1 MTDSTTVISLEK
13 RGSFKDGLTDLLRT
27 GAREL
32 IADAVEA
39 ELAELLSEHGER
51 RLPDGRSALVRN
63 GYQPEREIVT
73 GIGPVPVRIP
83 RVRSR
88 DGSPVTFRSA
98 LVPPYV
104 RRSASLDAAIP
115 WLYLKGVAAGEMSE
129 ALAALVGPDAKGLS
143 PNVVSR
149 LKREWEEEHRA
160 WSRRDLSVDRWVY
173 LWADGIHSG
182 LRKTSE
188 RLCVLVIIGVNE
200 RGEKHLL
207 AVEDGVRESTQ
218 SWREVLLDLK
228 RRGLVDPPKLAVGD
242 GAMGFWEALEEVY
255 GNTRAQRCW
264 VHKTSNV
271 LNYLPKSSQAK
282 AKQALHEIWMAET
295 REKAEKAFD
304 SFLETYEAKYPKAT
318 RCLLKDRVELLAFYD
333 FPAEHWVHLRTTN
346 PIESTFATIRH
357 RTARTK
363 GCVSRNTML
372 AMIFKLGTC
381 AQRRW
386 RRLRGFDKVAK
397 VIRDVRFVDGIE
409 QTEDADQTRNAA

>member
-1 MTDSTTVISLEK
+1 MTDSTTVVSLEK
-13 RGSFKDGLTDLLRT
+13 RGSFRDELTDLLRT

-39 ELAELLSEHGER
+39 ELAVLLSEHAER

-73 GIGPVPVRIP
+73 GIGPVAVRIP

-160 WSRRDLSVDRWVY
+160 WSRRDLSGDRWVY

-188 RLCVLVIIGVNE
+188 RLCVLVIIGVDE

-242 GAMGFWEALEEVY
+242 GAIGFWEALEEVY
-255 GNTRAQRCW
+255 GSTRAQRCW
-264 VHKTSNV
+264 VHKTKNV

-304 SFLETYEAKYPKAT
+304 SFLETYEAKYPKAAH
-318 RCLLKDRVELLAFYD
+318 CLLKDRVELLAFYD